1 MVASTP
7 TKATLA
13 TSKLSSR
20 CLRRRW
26 NEARI
31 KRLQLLHFLALTD
44 DRSQGG
50 ALKLHAPD
58 DVGSCVCVYEWQA
71 FMSAFTMHMPCS
83 ETLILGRA
91 VCPTFTDCA
100 SLTSYILLNPLRWES
115 ISSGN
120 INVVFH
126 STRNLAVQQEDY
138 SFRT

>member
-7 TKATLA
+7 IKVTLA

-31 KRLQLLHFLALTD
+31 KRSQLLHFLALTG

-50 ALKLHAPD
+50 ALKLLAHD
-58 DVGSCVCVYEWQA
+58 GRGSCVCMYEWQA

-83 ETLILGRA
+83 ETLILGRT

-100 SLTSYILLNPLRWES
+100 SLSFYILLNPLRWVS
-115 ISSGN
+115 ISGN
-120 INVVFH
+120 INVAFH
-126 STRNLAVQQEDY
+126 STRKLAVQQENY
-138 SFRT
+138 TSRT